1 MEQKQQLSVPLLTG
15 IESSMK
21 LSMNIA
27 IMRCVIDYK
36 YVRLGYFQ
44 LEQTIIYC
52 SILVVCQLCLK
63 YACLFMFALG
73 NDLPAQ
79 VGVPITRLP
88 VQWSITRLPVQ
99 CSITR
104 LPASAQSH
112 GYLFSAQSHGYLSSA
127 QSHGYLSSAN
137 CHVDGR
143 WVLKITGFALQAF
156 RKENCGDEVSEH
168 QWRWYIHSPRGYVL
182 PVVCLSVFCLIA
194 TLFTKILIALLWEFY
209 QRCNCMYIV
218 QKVLIKYG
226 NSSASTFMNISKNS
240 STLQDKAF
248 FHSLAHISRKNW

>member
-1 MEQKQQLSVPLLTG
+1 MGFSLSPMEQKQQLSVPLLTG

-44 LEQTIIYC
+44 LEQAIIYC

-104 LPASAQSH
+104 LPVQCSMTRLVTCPVLNH
-112 GYLFSAQSHGYLSSA
+112 TVGYLSSA

-182 PVVCLSVFCLIA
+182 LVVCLSVFCLIA

-218 QKVLIKYG
+218 QK
-226 NSSASTFMNISKNS
+226 STN
-240 STLQDKAF
+240 
-248 FHSLAHISRKNW
+248 